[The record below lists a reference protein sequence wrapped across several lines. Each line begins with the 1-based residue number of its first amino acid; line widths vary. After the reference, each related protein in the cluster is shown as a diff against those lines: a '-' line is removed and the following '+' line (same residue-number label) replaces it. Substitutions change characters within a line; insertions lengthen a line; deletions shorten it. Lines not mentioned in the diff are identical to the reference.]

1 MLISK
6 YGILIKKKL
15 QERYPDKYNELEE
28 QEKLIPIIRDYQ
40 YDIEQ
45 YRKKLINN
53 NNTLLTKCKMVEIL
67 DKINN
72 EIDIIV
78 EKIGSDKIGCKT

>member
-72 EIDIIV
+72 EIDVIV

>member
-1 MLISK
+1 LISK

-15 QERYPDKYNELEE
+15 QEKYPEKYNELEE

>member
-15 QERYPDKYNELEE
+15 QEKYPEKYNELEE

-72 EIDIIV
+72 EIDVIV
-78 EKIGSDKIGCKT
+78 EKINNC

>member
-15 QERYPDKYNELEE
+15 QEKYPEKYNELEE
-28 QEKLIPIIRDYQ
+28 QDRLIPIIRDSQ

-45 YRKKLINN
+45 YRKKLINEN
-53 NNTLLTKCKMVEIL
+53 NVLLTKCKMVEIL
-67 DKINN
+67 DKIND
-72 EIDIIV
+72 EIDVIV
-78 EKIGSDKIGCKT
+78 EKINNG

>member
-15 QERYPDKYNELEE
+15 QEKYPEKYNELEE
-28 QEKLIPIIRDYQ
+28 QEKLIPIIRDSQ

-45 YRKKLINN
+45 YRKKLINEN
-53 NNTLLTKCKMVEIL
+53 NVLLTKCKMVEIL
-67 DKINN
+67 DKIND

-78 EKIGSDKIGCKT
+78 EKIGSDKFGCKT